1 MINYI
6 DIIGNLLVE
15 IYVYEDVQ
23 NYIDIIGTL
32 LGEIYVYGDVQIG
45 TWIQSVKEKDIDYIR

>member
-32 LGEIYVYGDVQIG
+32 LVEIYVYGDVQIG
-45 TWIQSVKEKDIDYIR
+45 T